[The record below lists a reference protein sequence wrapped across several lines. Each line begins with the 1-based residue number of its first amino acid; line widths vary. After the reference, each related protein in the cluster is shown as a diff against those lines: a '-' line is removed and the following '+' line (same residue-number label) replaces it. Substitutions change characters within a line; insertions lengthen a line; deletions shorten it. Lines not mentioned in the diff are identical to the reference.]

1 MPGVGSAAAES
12 LNMSLLAHLDL
23 AGHGNGGEGIALHAA
38 GGRRTLYIA
47 HESAPVDFTIVDVTD
62 PRKPTLVDQTLL
74 PHAEVR
80 SNSLHV
86 SQGLMAVAYQT
97 RRTGMQPAGV
107 AIYDLSSPQDP
118 RRVGWFDASGP
129 HSRGAHFVWFLN
141 GTVWTSTGLPDF
153 QPSNPKDDQIV
164 VALDVTDP
172 EKPNEAGRWWL
183 PGTRHGDAEPAPIR
197 HSRFDAGYRS
207 HNINVYPERPDR
219 AYVAYIDGG
228 VVILD
233 IADPARMR
241 QVSRLDYHPPLP
253 GFTHT
258 VLPLLNR
265 GLLAVTD
272 EAVRPGGE
280 DHPKHLWLMDA
291 STEANVVPISTV
303 PTPPAELRSRGG
315 VYGTHN
321 IHENDPVPTALRDE
335 STLVG
340 AFFNGG
346 VRAFDITDPYQ
357 PKLSGCFVPPAP
369 STSRAGAIQMNDVYV
384 DEAGLVYAID
394 RLAGGLYILEFSAWT

>member
-1 MPGVGSAAAES
+1 MPGVESAPAER

-47 HESAPVDFTIVDVTD
+47 HESAPVDFSIVDVTD
-62 PRKPTLVDQTLL
+62 PRDPKLVGQRLL

-97 RRTGMQPAGV
+97 RRVGMQPAGV
-107 AIYDLSSPQDP
+107 AIFDLANPRDP
-118 RRVGWFDASGP
+118 RRVGWFDSSGP
-129 HSRGAHFVWFLN
+129 HSRGAHFVWFVG
-141 GTVWTSTGLPDF
+141 GTVWTSTGMPDF
-153 QPSNPKDDQIV
+153 HPVNPKDDQIV
-164 VALDVTDP
+164 VALDITDP
-172 EKPNEAGRWWL
+172 GRPREAGRWWL
-183 PGTRHGDAEPAPIR
+183 PGTRAGETEPTPVR
-197 HSRFDAGYRS
+197 HPKFDAGHRA
-207 HNINVYPERPDR
+207 HNINVYPARPDR

-228 VVILD
+228 AVILD
-233 IADPARMR
+233 IADPAHMQ

-258 VLPLLNR
+258 VLPLFDR

-272 EAVRPGGE
+272 EAVRPAGE
-280 DHPKHLWLMDA
+280 HYPKHLWLMDA
-291 STEANVVPISTV
+291 STETNIVPISTV
-303 PTPPAELRSRGG
+303 PLPPPELMSRGG

-321 IHENDPVPTALRDE
+321 IHENDPVPTAMHSE
-335 STLVG
+335 TTLVG

-346 VRAFDITDPYQ
+346 VRAFDITNPYQ
-357 PKLSGCFVPPAP
+357 PKLTGCFLPPAP
-369 STSRAGAIQMNDVYV
+369 PTSPVGAIQMNDVYA
-384 DEAGLVYAID
+384 DENGIVYAID
-394 RLAGGLYILEFSAWT
+394 RIAGGLYIIEFSAWT